1 MNHSSFKHRLLGIL
15 LPRSTSPNSSAL
27 SQLPLLNDHF
37 PTWPQVYQPPIG
49 LLAQKS
55 KLISSSSLSILQK
68 LSLFGLRKLNVGICA
83 NRESQ
88 KSVHDCIIYSST
100 PENQLGELLSPLSVI
115 TQSKRNLFTDE
126 SELGFYF
133 LLLVTRKCDFLSTFL
148 SNMFI

>member
-1 MNHSSFKHRLLGIL
+1 M
-15 LPRSTSPNSSAL
+15 
-27 SQLPLLNDHF
+27 
-37 PTWPQVYQPPIG
+37 
-49 LLAQKS
+49 
-55 KLISSSSLSILQK
+55 
-68 LSLFGLRKLNVGICA
+68 GICA